1 MNIASEILRDERG
14 NLSAARTF
22 LFASL
27 LFTAVLIVLDSTI
40 WTVPESVYTLL
51 GSLSVGLLA
60 WAAGPRMAQYIGP
73 QIGAVASGIA
83 QAVKSPQR
91 PELLDSEA
99 PILVNS
105 WYRDPA
111 YNKAVGG
118 VSHSMH
124 LTLGAADIVKV
135 GWPPAKVADLLE
147 HAPHKHMLGIG
158 RYKSFTHIDIRGMIG
173 RPAPAR
179 WGSNE

>member
-91 PELLDSEA
+91 PELLDS
-99 PILVNS
+99 
-105 WYRDPA
+105 D
-111 YNKAVGG
+111 KAFKE
-118 VSHSMH
+118 
-124 LTLGAADIVKV
+124 DDEK
-135 GWPPAKVADLLE
+135 
-147 HAPHKHMLGIG
+147 
-158 RYKSFTHIDIRGMIG
+158 
-173 RPAPAR
+173 
-179 WGSNE
+179 